1 MGLHLAIWC
10 WLAALARASCAA
22 SRPAPSGAA
31 QALDA
36 VEAAEVA
43 ALADRAATAD
53 AQTEAASLEIAVEAT
68 ATVDVALDSYEATV
82 TQGDTA
88 AFDASP
94 TTADVTAPVDAKPD
108 SKPGPVAPAPATQG
122 GPIAVEIGGTSD
134 PGTQWTP
141 WVTPGQPVSLIFGPQ
156 GGYHVWVSVCVPAAT
171 ASPLAVVVKLTDT
184 ATGLP
189 VPPGT
194 LQLKTK
200 LVTLPDHP
208 GKLCRLA
215 MPGFVDCAC
224 EMANRAVRVRVEVN
238 AGTAEQPVVSWAEHA
253 IVPMHEKGPC
263 LAPMQACAPFL

>member
-1 MGLHLAIWC
+1 MGVRTAISL
-10 WLAALARASCAA
+10 WLAALSLVSCAA
-22 SRPAPSGAA
+22 NRPGTPADAPSF
-31 QALDA
+31 DA
-36 VEAAEVA
+36 VEPAKVA
-43 ALADRAATAD
+43 ALADQAATAD
-53 AQTEAASLEIAVEAT
+53 AQIEAANLETGDEAT
-68 ATVDVALDSYEATV
+68 ATVDVAPDSDDV
-82 TQGDTA
+82 TLWQGDTT

-94 TTADVTAPVDAKPD
+94 GAADVTASVDAKAD
-108 SKPGPVAPAPATQG
+108 SKLGPVAPAPATQG
-122 GPIAVEIGGTSD
+122 GPIAVEIGGTID

-208 GKLCRLA
+208 GQLCRLA

-238 AGTAEQPVVSWAEHA
+238 TGTAEQPVVSWAEHA

-263 LAPMQACAPFL
+263 LAPMQACALFW